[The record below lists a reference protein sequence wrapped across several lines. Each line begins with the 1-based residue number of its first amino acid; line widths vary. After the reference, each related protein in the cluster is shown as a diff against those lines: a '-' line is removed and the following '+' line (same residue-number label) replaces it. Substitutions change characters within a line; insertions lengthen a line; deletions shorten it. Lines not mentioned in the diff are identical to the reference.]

1 MKNITFYLAIIFLT
15 LGYTVKAQTEAQKVE
30 MCSRIAGPE
39 ATYVKDI
46 IVDLPAAQGN
56 EKIPSSKNTFIM
68 RKDNKYRVTICTDDD
83 SPGKGYV
90 QLFDNQTMLGS
101 SYNATTGKEF
111 KSFDFDCQKTG
122 AYHFIIQFLEGKAGK
137 AVVIVSFLKKL

>member
-1 MKNITFYLAIIFLT
+1 MKNITFLLAIIFLT

-30 MCSRIAGPE
+30 MCSKIAGPE

-46 IVDLPAAQGN
+46 FADLPSAQGN
-56 EKIPSSKNTFIM
+56 EKIPSSKTTLIL

-90 QLFDNQTMLGS
+90 QLYDNQTMIAS
-101 SYNATTGKEF
+101 SYNFTTGKEWKF
-111 KSFDFDCQKTG
+111 FDFDCQKTG
-122 AYHFIIQFLEGKAGK
+122 AYHFIIQFLEGKAGR
-137 AVVIVSFLKKL
+137 AVVIISFLKKL

>member
-1 MKNITFYLAIIFLT
+1 MKNITFFLAIIFLT
-15 LGYTVKAQTEAQKVE
+15 VGYTLKAQTEAQKVD
-30 MCSRIAGPE
+30 MCSKMAGTE

-46 IVDLPAAQGN
+46 IADLPAAQGN
-56 EKIPSSKNTFIM
+56 ERIPSSKTTLIL
-68 RKDNKYRVTICTDDD
+68 RKDYKYRVTICTDDD

-101 SYNATTGKEF
+101 SYNMTTGKEF

-122 AYHFIIQFLEGKAGK
+122 AYHFIVQFLEGKAGK
-137 AVVIVSFLKKL
+137 AVVIISFLKSL